1 MGCMGGLGF
10 KVLFTALQ
18 NHRFYCHKTWYLQS
32 GLTSVDYKIVHR
44 RWLTLRIQTTKFLK
58 EQGTMKQY
66 KVPSIDQSLG
76 VKSMVHLRISSTSP
90 RTTQLKIQEKKLE
103 FNAGCQCTHR

>member
-1 MGCMGGLGF
+1 
-10 KVLFTALQ
+10 
-18 NHRFYCHKTWYLQS
+18 LQS
-32 GLTSVDYKIVHR
+32 RLTLVDYKIVHT

-76 VKSMVHLRISSTSP
+76 VKSMVHETQPMSMAISSTSP
-90 RTTQLKIQEKKLE
+90 RTIQLKSMKRNQNSMQVANVLTDETLPTSMAI
-103 FNAGCQCTHR
+103 